1 MEDASIRFQSC
12 IGVILILVVSWLF
25 SESKKNV
32 LISRVLKQLTAVFI
46 FAVLLVTVPQVKEIF
61 FYLNKIVQHLQL
73 ATEFGTS
80 FVFGYLGGADLP
92 FLENQVGTS
101 FIFAFKALPII
112 LVVSAISSILIYLG
126 ILQKVI
132 RLVSLLLRKFAGLE
146 GSVAIAAAANVFVGM
161 IEAPLLIKPY
171 LKTISRGGL
180 FTLMTTGLSTIAGT
194 VYVLYISI
202 LTPIIKD
209 AILHLSIASFLSCL
223 SGILVSSILVPVH
236 KYDQGEYSNVNI
248 RRQGSLMMAIFDGI
262 ATGLNVLMN
271 VIATLIVFLALV
283 YLINSL
289 LSIIPVEENVTLSL
303 QLVLGYILA
312 PVMWACG
319 IPWEEAITAGGL
331 MGTKV
336 VFNELMAFLSLAA
349 VDEMLLSERSRII
362 CLYALCGFANFGSLA
377 ILVGGLTTI
386 VPERKTEILG
396 LSLKALVA
404 GCLATLLT
412 ASVVGVII

>member
-1 MEDASIRFQSC
+1 M
-12 IGVILILVVSWLF
+12 
-25 SESKKNV
+25 
-32 LISRVLKQLTAVFI
+32 
-46 FAVLLVTVPQVKEIF
+46 
-61 FYLNKIVQHLQL
+61 
-73 ATEFGTS
+73 
-80 FVFGYLGGADLP
+80 FGYLGGADLP

-132 RLVSLLLRKFAGLE
+132 RLISLLLRKFAGLE
-146 GSVAIAAAANVFVGM
+146 GSVAVAAAANVFVGM

-194 VYVLYISI
+194 VYILYISI
-202 LTPIIKD
+202 LSPTIKD

-223 SGILVSSILVPVH
+223 TGILVSSILVPVR
-236 KYDQGEYSNVNI
+236 KFDQGEEPIVNI
-248 RRQGSLMMAIFDGI
+248 RRQDSLMMAVFDGI
-262 ATGLNVLMN
+262 STGINVLMN

-283 YLINSL
+283 YMVNSL
-289 LSIIPVEENVTLSL
+289 LSIIPLGENVTLSL
-303 QLVLGYILA
+303 QLLLGYFLA
-312 PVMWACG
+312 PIMWACG

-336 VFNELMAFLSLAA
+336 VFNELMAFVSLAA
-349 VDEMLLSERSRII
+349 VDETLFSERSRTI

-396 LSLKALVA
+396 LSLKSLVA